1 MNCASRPMI
10 HMLKFQ
16 PQVHPIIN
24 IFQDKFFQEVIPL
37 NETFSVGSN
46 AKYAS
51 SIPGLGGKIPWR
63 RKW

>member
-1 MNCASRPMI
+1 MNCAPLPMI
-10 HMLKFQ
+10 HMLTFQ

-24 IFQDKFFQEVIPL
+24 IFQGKFFQEVIPL

-46 AKYAS
+46 AEDAS

>member
-1 MNCASRPMI
+1 MI

-37 NETFSVGSN
+37 NETFTVGSN
-46 AKYAS
+46 AEDAG
-51 SIPGLGGKIPWR
+51 SIPGLRGKIP
-63 RKW
+63 

>member
-1 MNCASRPMI
+1 MNCAPLPMI

-37 NETFSVGSN
+37 NETFRVGSN
-46 AKYAS
+46 AEDAGS
-51 SIPGLGGKIPWR
+51 VPGLRGKIP
-63 RKW
+63 